1 MKTNKIEFKN
11 VSFSYNSNKLIDK
24 FNLSIDKNGL
34 YLLIG
39 ENGKGK
45 STLIKLLS
53 GIFNDFTGEI
63 YINNI
68 SLRDIESSGVSD
80 IIYIQSQK
88 TPIFNDSFKNNV
100 FLGRIDRGIDKKL
113 FTKLTEDFEIKE
125 LLEAEHISD
134 GSISGGQAQKIGII
148 RAFLSRKYI
157 LIFDE
162 PTANLDNKSIEVFK
176 HYLKD
181 LINKCI
187 VIIITH
193 DRYLEDLQPYI
204 ISF

>member
-80 IIYIQSQK
+80 IIYMQSQK

-125 LLEAEHISD
+125 LLEAEQYQMDQYLVGKHRKL
-134 GSISGGQAQKIGII
+134 A
-148 RAFLSRKYI
+148 LS
-157 LIFDE
+157 E
-162 PTANLDNKSIEVFK
+162 PF
-176 HYLKD
+176 
-181 LINKCI
+181 
-187 VIIITH
+187 
-193 DRYLEDLQPYI
+193 YLENI
-204 ISF
+204 F